1 MSSSNGAIMGVK
13 RGLSLC
19 QNSSPTIE
27 NESGTARICTPDDNI
42 HRHTCVFNMI
52 FVSGVFSSGI
62 QNCNETIS
70 RNLLST
76 LITLLSIRYDS
87 RIGST

>member
-27 NESGTARICTPDDNI
+27 NESGTARICTPNDDI
-42 HRHTCVFNMI
+42 RH
-52 FVSGVFSSGI
+52 
-62 QNCNETIS
+62 
-70 RNLLST
+70 
-76 LITLLSIRYDS
+76 
-87 RIGST
+87 IGTVPNKSYHF

>member
-42 HRHTCVFNMI
+42 HRRT
-52 FVSGVFSSGI
+52 I
-62 QNCNETIS
+62 QYDFFFWTIQLG
-70 RNLLST
+70 NTKL
-76 LITLLSIRYDS
+76 YQVY
-87 RIGST
+87 